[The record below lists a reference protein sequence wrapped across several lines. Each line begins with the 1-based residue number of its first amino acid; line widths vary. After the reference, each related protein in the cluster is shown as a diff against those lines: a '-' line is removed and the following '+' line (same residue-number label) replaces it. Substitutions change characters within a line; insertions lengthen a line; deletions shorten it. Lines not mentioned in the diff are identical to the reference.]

1 VTDRDVRFAVRLTPR
16 GGRDRIG
23 GVGEDG
29 ALRAWVAAAPVEYA
43 ANRSLVRLVALE
55 LGVPPSAVRIV
66 AGSTSRRKTVAVAGL
81 GQAAI
86 LARWPGLGL

>member
-1 VTDRDVRFAVRLTPR
+1 VTDREVRFAVRLTPR
-16 GGRDRIG
+16 GGRDRID

-29 ALRAWVAAAPVEYA
+29 ALRARVAAAPVDDA
-43 ANRSLVRLVALE
+43 ANRSLVRLVADE
-55 LGVPPSAVRIV
+55 LGLPASAVRIV
-66 AGSTSRRKTVAVAGL
+66 AGATARRKKVAVAGL